1 MRLFGRKKKTAAQPK
16 KAEPAPK
23 GKEEA
28 PKSTEPATKGGK
40 EKKQGFGLFHRKK
53 EKHKPA
59 ESSLKRQDE
68 VKQKTDSAESASKKA
83 QQKPEAG
90 NADKA
95 KKKKSLLPFRVKI
108 VPRFYENWV
117 RSQIFF
123 SGSERDPSRLIWNMA
138 IISLIIGAAAGF
150 IFRSLMVYVA
160 PAAFFMTF
168 LVFNGMLVLSVDRRG
183 RFVDE
188 ILPDALLLLSANIR
202 AGYIPSRAL
211 ILSARK
217 EFGPL
222 SLAIRRA
229 GKEIMTGASLE
240 EGMKEIPRRI
250 RSQDLSRTIKLI
262 IEGIRGG
269 GQIVTLLE
277 ENAIDI
283 RRRQAIRKE
292 IKANIMMY
300 AIFIAFA
307 GCLGAPGLYA
317 LSGYLTSTTS
327 RLSPDVAMNS
337 EITSKVG
344 LIQMGGVSISD
355 EFLFQFSIAAI
366 LITTVFGG
374 LILGLI
380 NSGRE
385 KDGLKYAPILSII
398 ALLVFFAATFLVNTM
413 FSSIMPA

>member
-1 MRLFGRKKKTAAQPK
+1 MRLFGKRRKKEEKETVEKIKAAVNDTHKPEKVKPIEPK
-16 KAEPAPK
+16 KEYIPEKKK
-23 GKEEA
+23 GK
-28 PKSTEPATKGGK
+28 KKGRGFHLFRHK
-40 EKKQGFGLFHRKK
+40 EKKHKEHKKRKK
-53 EKHKPA
+53 HEEKKKPKRPA
-59 ESSLKRQDE
+59 FVPRNNLVPKFYESWVKRQ
-68 VKQKTDSAESASKKA
+68 
-83 QQKPEAG
+83 
-90 NADKA
+90 
-95 KKKKSLLPFRVKI
+95 L
-108 VPRFYENWV
+108 W
-117 RSQIFF
+117 F
-123 SGSERDPSRLIWNMA
+123 SGSERGPRKTILTM
-138 IISLIIGAAAGF
+138 IIMSLIISVASGAVFRTYAVYLVPGVF
-150 IFRSLMVYVA
+150 LIIFGVLNA
-160 PAAFFMTF
+160 
-168 LVFNGMLVLSVDRRG
+168 MLILSVDRRG

-222 SLAIRRA
+222 SVAIRKA
-229 GKEIMTGASLE
+229 GKEIMTGASIE
-240 EGMKEIPRRI
+240 EGMKEIPERI
-250 RSQDLSRTIKLI
+250 RSQDLIRTIKLI
-262 IEGIRGG
+262 IEGIKGG

-327 RLSPDVAMNS
+327 SLSPDIAGSAQISDKVAF
-337 EITSKVG
+337 
-344 LIQMGGVSISD
+344 IQMGGVQISE

-366 LITTVFGG
+366 LITTIFGG

-385 KDGLKYAPILSII
+385 KDGLKYAPILSVI
-398 ALLVFFAATFLVNTM
+398 AILVFFAANFAINLM
-413 FSSIMPA
+413 FSAMLPG